1 METLFKIMIVE
12 DDRTIANLIAQA
24 LNKWQFQASVIEDFS
39 RVADQFAADQPDLV
53 LLDINLPVR
62 DGYYWVQKIRDVS
75 QVPVIFISSRNTN
88 MDMVMAM
95 NLGADDFVEKPFA
108 MEVLIAKINA
118 LLRRT
123 YHYQDNGSETL
134 EHAGLT
140 LDLKTGMAQVA
151 GQEINLSKN
160 EYKLLQILMRAHG
173 EIVSRSH
180 LLKDLWQDERFVDD
194 NTLTV
199 NINRLRKKI
208 AEAGLPDYI
217 QTKVGQGYIVP

>member
-1 METLFKIMIVE
+1 MFKIMIVE

-123 YHYQDNGSETL
+123 YHYQDNGSEAL